1 MDTVSRVESAGNGGR
16 GLAVT
21 RLMGWAPVGRK
32 RLGRRKGRLGAAPA
46 LQWSPQQALNRHG
59 GMTMECRR
67 WILAAAA
74 VALVVPITG
83 TAQQGRG
90 GMTAERRAEMM
101 ARQAEA
107 LLADMRT
114 ERPIEALNSVW
125 IEELTWMEV
134 RDALRDGKTTAIIS
148 TGGIEQNGPYLAT
161 GKHNYVL
168 EGACE
173 GIARKLGNALCA
185 PVIKLVPEGGIAN
198 PSGHMRY
205 PGTISLREETFRAVL
220 DDVASSLRAH
230 GFTNIVFIGDSGGN
244 QGGMA
249 AVAAALNERWRGGA
263 RAHYVPE
270 FYRYREVF
278 EWMES
283 ELGITE
289 PTNDGIHDDFVITSI
304 MTVVDPE
311 SVRHAQR
318 VAVGKAS
325 INGLSIADLEATIET
340 GKKLLGFRVD
350 RTVEAIRAAIGGG
363 S

>member
-1 MDTVSRVESAGNGGR
+1 MQHRRRVPAEAPRRGRRRGALARSHSHHSRV
-16 GLAVT
+16 
-21 RLMGWAPVGRK
+21 
-32 RLGRRKGRLGAAPA
+32 
-46 LQWSPQQALNRHG
+46 
-59 GMTMECRR
+59 
-67 WILAAAA
+67 LAAAA
-74 VALVVPITG
+74 VVALAAPAAGI
-83 TAQQGRG
+83 AQQGRG
-90 GMTAERRAEMM
+90 GTSAERRAEMM

-107 LLADMRT
+107 LLADMRM

-185 PVIKLVPEGGIAN
+185 PVVKLVPEGDIDN
-198 PSGHMRY
+198 PTGHMRY
-205 PGTISLREETFRAVL
+205 PGTIGLREETFRAVL

-244 QGGMA
+244 QRGMA
-249 AVAAALNERWRGGA
+249 AVAEALTERWGASA
-263 RAHYVPE
+263 RAHYIPE

-283 ELGITE
+283 ELGISE
-289 PTNDGIHDDFVITSI
+289 PTNDGFHDDFVITSI

-318 VAVGKAS
+318 VEAGKAS
-325 INGLSIADLEATIET
+325 INGLSIEDLEATVEI
-340 GKKLLGFRVD
+340 GRKLLQFRVD
-350 RTVEAIRAAIGGG
+350 RTVEAIRSVVESDDVRTVRIRPGRGGG
-363 S
+363 

>member
-1 MDTVSRVESAGNGGR
+1 MKYR
-16 GLAVT
+16 
-21 RLMGWAPVGRK
+21 
-32 RLGRRKGRLGAAPA
+32 
-46 LQWSPQQALNRHG
+46 Q
-59 GMTMECRR
+59 

-74 VALVVPITG
+74 LMLVAPAAG
-83 TAQQGRG
+83 HAQQGRRA
-90 GMTAERRAEMM
+90 MSPEQRAEMQ

-107 LLADMRT
+107 LLAEMRM

-134 RDALRDGKTTAIIS
+134 RDALRGGKTTAIIS

-168 EGACE
+168 AGACE

-185 PVIKLVPEGGIAN
+185 PVLKLVPEGDIDN

-205 PGTISLREETFRAVL
+205 PGTISLREETYRAVL

-230 GFTNIVFIGDSGGN
+230 GFTDIVFIGDSGGN
-244 QGGMA
+244 QSGMA
-249 AVAAALNERWRGGA
+249 AVATALNERWRGSA
-263 RAHYVPE
+263 RAHFVPE
-270 FYRYREVF
+270 VYRYAEVF

-283 ELGITE
+283 ELGITQ
-289 PTNDGIHDDFVITSI
+289 PTNDGFHDDFVITSI
-304 MTVVDPE
+304 MMAEDPE

-318 VAVGKAS
+318 VAAGKAS
-325 INGLSIADLEATIET
+325 INGLSIADLEATVET
-340 GKKLLGFRVD
+340 GRKLLGFRVD

-363 S
+363 ETGN